1 MIIKKHIALLLLLF
15 PLISMSQKR
24 VSLLPMA
31 DVVFHEKS
39 IIYLIHPDE
48 NIRVEPLSFPQK
60 YQTEYLHTK
69 PQKVQ
74 FENMQTMLGYLL
86 TTKTEQLDNDDAM
99 LFLRALTLY
108 KIINM
113 NNANEIPA
121 RLDQSLAYFLKHT
134 DKTIAGFAKQISE
147 LHN

>member
-1 MIIKKHIALLLLLF
+1 MIIKNHIALLLLLL

-48 NIRVEPLSFPQK
+48 IIRFEPLSFPQK

-74 FENMQTMLGYLL
+74 FENMQMMLRYLL
-86 TTKTEQLDNDDAM
+86 TTSTEQLDYDDAM

-113 NNANEIPA
+113 NNTNEIPA
-121 RLDQSLAYFLKHT
+121 RIDQSLAYFLKHP
-134 DKTIAGFAKQISE
+134 DKTIADFAEQISE